1 MNVSAN
7 ETVRCGASAP
17 VPEKKPSVGFKIVDC
32 ILIAGILLPLL
43 GGIVIR
49 VLTHPVESGI
59 SITGAVILAE
69 FDFPLQKL
77 QLTEAQVNSW
87 LVMASISALCLFLAH
102 GLNSGIRCRRHL
114 IAEWIVEKTDSL
126 VHENMGDFFRAFSPF
141 VAAIMSL
148 SLFSSLQSLLG
159 LFPPTSDFNV
169 VFGWSLL
176 VFIIIT
182 HYKLKG
188 GLGYYLK
195 GFTEPFLPFTPLNIL
210 GEVATPIS
218 MAFRHYGNVLS
229 GSVVSA
235 LIAAGLA
242 SVSAAV
248 FGKLPGVLGSIPF
261 LQVGL
266 PAVLSIY
273 FDVFSGCLQAFIF
286 AMLTMLNIA
295 GGFPEDKWLE
305 RRERKAKRKQ
315 RTTGTQKA

>member
-7 ETVRCGASAP
+7 ETARCGASAP

-77 QLTEAQVNSW
+77 QLTESQVNSW

-141 VAAIMSL
+141 VAAIMAL

-210 GEVATPIS
+210 GELRHLFQWRFVTTVMYSPARSSLRLLQQGLRQSRQRYSGNSPACS
-218 MAFRHYGNVLS
+218 EAFRS
-229 GSVVSA
+229 FRSV
-235 LIAAGLA
+235 
-242 SVSAAV
+242 
-248 FGKLPGVLGSIPF
+248 
-261 LQVGL
+261 
-266 PAVLSIY
+266 
-273 FDVFSGCLQAFIF
+273 
-286 AMLTMLNIA
+286 
-295 GGFPEDKWLE
+295 FPPC
-305 RRERKAKRKQ
+305 
-315 RTTGTQKA
+315 

>member
-1 MNVSAN
+1 
-7 ETVRCGASAP
+7 
-17 VPEKKPSVGFKIVDC
+17 
-32 ILIAGILLPLL
+32 
-43 GGIVIR
+43 
-49 VLTHPVESGI
+49 
-59 SITGAVILAE
+59 
-69 FDFPLQKL
+69 
-77 QLTEAQVNSW
+77 
-87 LVMASISALCLFLAH
+87 
-102 GLNSGIRCRRHL
+102 
-114 IAEWIVEKTDSL
+114 
-126 VHENMGDFFRAFSPF
+126 MGDFFRAFSPF
-141 VAAIMSL
+141 VAAIMAL

-242 SVSAAV
+242 SV
-248 FGKLPGVLGSIPF
+248 GSIPF

-315 RTTGTQKA
+315 RTAGTQKA

>member
-7 ETVRCGASAP
+7 ETARCGASAP
-17 VPEKKPSVGFKIVDC
+17 VPKKKPSVGFKIVDC
-32 ILIAGILLPLL
+32 LLIAGILLPLL

-141 VAAIMSL
+141 VAAIMAL

>member
-1 MNVSAN
+1 MGQRFMAF
-7 ETVRCGASAP
+7 AP
-17 VPEKKPSVGFKIVDC
+17 F
-32 ILIAGILLPLL
+32 A
-43 GGIVIR
+43 
-49 VLTHPVESGI
+49 
-59 SITGAVILAE
+59 AA
-69 FDFPLQKL
+69 
-77 QLTEAQVNSW
+77 
-87 LVMASISALCLFLAH
+87 VMALSA
-102 GLNSGIRCRRHL
+102 
-114 IAEWIVEKTDSL
+114 
-126 VHENMGDFFRAFSPF
+126 
-141 VAAIMSL
+141 
-148 SLFSSLQSLLG
+148 FSSLMSLVG
-159 LFPPTSDFNV
+159 LRAPTADMNV
-169 VFGWSLL
+169 VAGWAILCFAL
-176 VFIIIT
+176 IT

-248 FGKLPGVLGSIPF
+248 FEKLPGVLGSIPF

-305 RRERKAKRKQ
+305 RRKRKAKRKQ